1 MRERRIILDL
11 DESGDVIAWSATG
24 FLADGST
31 AWSHVCPF
39 APPEDSDVIETASNL
54 ARMEP
59 DVQLALPVSW
69 ERWLDDRLSPEGETP
84 MPARHDSQR

>member
-1 MRERRIILDL
+1 
-11 DESGDVIAWSATG
+11 
-24 FLADGST
+24 
-31 AWSHVCPF
+31 
-39 APPEDSDVIETASNL
+39 
-54 ARMEP
+54 MEP